1 MPWWLWRELLKVS
14 GITSSVKCTEWHG
27 LKRCQRSAKDQSRE
41 EGDPSLTT
49 GPAEWSA
56 KTMTRSWRD
65 DPQSR
70 WAQRDAG
77 KGDQRQEEQGGQLDS
92 DMGLLIEA
100 SKWRCPNLHPP
111 LPEGPTPGSKADR
124 APAPAPLSLLRLLL
138 FIILLLP
145 GSTGSSVLAW
155 VLGLCN
161 YLTFLDSWLHYPESG
176 IPFCLKFTNTTSGLN
191 YDPSYLT

>member
-1 MPWWLWRELLKVS
+1 MHRMAWTQKVS
-14 GITSSVKCTEWHG
+14 KVSKGPE
-27 LKRCQRSAKDQSRE
+27 QRG
-41 EGDPSLTT
+41 GDPSLTT

-100 SKWRCPNLHPP
+100 SK
-111 LPEGPTPGSKADR
+111 
-124 APAPAPLSLLRLLL
+124 
-138 FIILLLP
+138 
-145 GSTGSSVLAW
+145 
-155 VLGLCN
+155 
-161 YLTFLDSWLHYPESG
+161 
-176 IPFCLKFTNTTSGLN
+176 
-191 YDPSYLT
+191 